1 MCLGIMLDLHYVVN
15 DTDALIA
22 QLKRR
27 GVDATVAA
35 DLSRMAETR
44 RAAIRHVESLRQA
57 MNTASGEVQ
66 KLAQKGD
73 QSGVEKAR
81 GALKDLKAEI
91 KAGEEAQISAE
102 AALDELLLMVPN
114 IPQNTVPDG
123 PDASGNRVERQIG
136 KPRAMDFK
144 PQSHWDLVEKLG
156 IVSFDQA
163 AKISGARFALYRG
176 LGARLE
182 RAIAT
187 FMLDIARE
195 NGYMEIAPPLMV
207 RRESMQ
213 ASGQFPKFEGES
225 FETLDREYALI
236 PTSEV
241 PLVNMHRDEIF
252 DAATLPLRY
261 TAFTPCFRREAGSA
275 GKDTRGLIRLHQFNK
290 VELVSY
296 TAPEDS
302 VAELER
308 LVGNAEEVLKRLEL
322 PYQVMT
328 LCTGDMGFAAAKTYD
343 IEVWLPGQQA
353 YREISSCS
361 NCEDFQARRGRIRYR
376 PSEADSKKAKP
387 RLVHT
392 LNGSAL
398 ATGRAFV
405 AVVENYQQ
413 ADGTI
418 RVPGVLVPYVGTDVI
433 AGP

>member
-1 MCLGIMLDLHYVVN
+1 MLDLHYVVN

-27 GVDATVAA
+27 GVDAAVAA
-35 DLSRMAETR
+35 DLSRLAQTR
-44 RAAIRHVESLRQA
+44 RSAISHVESLRQE
-57 MNTASGEVQ
+57 MNNASGEVQ

-73 QSGVEKAR
+73 HAGVDRAR
-81 GALKDLKAEI
+81 GALKELKTQI
-91 KAGEEAQISAE
+91 KAGEEAQVTAESALE
-102 AALDELLLMVPN
+102 ELLLMVPN
-114 IPQNTVPDG
+114 TPQASVPDG
-123 PDASGNRVERQIG
+123 PDASANHVERQVG
-136 KPRAMDFK
+136 KPRAMDFA

-195 NGYMEIAPPLMV
+195 NGFMEIAPPLMV
-207 RRESMQ
+207 RREAML
-213 ASGQFPKFEGES
+213 ASGQFPKLEGES
-225 FETLDREYALI
+225 FETLDHEHVLI

-241 PLVNMHRDEIF
+241 PLINMHRDEIL
-252 DAATLPLRY
+252 DEAALPLRY

-296 TAPEDS
+296 TTPETS
-302 VAELER
+302 VVELER
-308 LVGNAEEVLKRLEL
+308 LVGSAEEVLKRLEL
-322 PYQVMT
+322 PYQVVT

-361 NCEDFQARRGRIRYR
+361 NCEDFQARRGHIRYR
-376 PSEADSKKAKP
+376 PTETDSKKVKP

-398 ATGRAFV
+398 ATGRTFV
-405 AVVENYQQ
+405 AVLENYQQ
-413 ADGTI
+413 ADGSI
-418 RVPGVLVPYVGTDVI
+418 RVPDVLVPYVGTNVI
-433 AGP
+433 SGP